1 MSSIEVIGIGAI
13 NTDCLCQ
20 VEEIVTDGE
29 TIIDHIKTAPGGS
42 AANTIYGLAKLG
54 RKTGFIGAIGDDE
67 KGRASIQAFKTVG
80 VDTSQIR
87 IKEGEKTG
95 CALCL
100 SDKLG
105 RRSIYVLPGA
115 NNLLDWQDIDL
126 NYVNKAKMV
135 HLSSFAD
142 DRQFNIQ
149 IELAEKLPNSVK
161 ISFAPG
167 MLYAIKGIK
176 TLSPLLT
183 RTHILFINKEEMEQL
198 TGKDFTTG
206 AKECLKLGCQIVVVT
221 LGKGLA
227 SKSEGVFTSY
237 ICHGKEEYK
246 IESQKQLWETH
257 PEATGAGDAF
267 AVGFLLGFL
276 KKKNLEQCA
285 QLGDIIAH
293 YALSKT
299 GAREGLPTLS
309 KIRRP

>member
-29 TIIDHIKTAPGGS
+29 TIIDHVKTAPGGS

-54 RKTGFIGAIGDDE
+54 VKTGFIGAIGNDE
-67 KGRASIQAFKTVG
+67 KGKTSVQALETAG
-80 VDTSQIR
+80 VNTSQIR

-95 CALCL
+95 YALCL

-183 RTHILFINKEEMEQL
+183 KTHILFINREEMEQL
-198 TGKDFTTG
+198 TGKDFATG

-221 LGKGLA
+221 LGRGLA
-227 SKSEGVFTSY
+227 LESGRAFTSY
-237 ICHGKEEYK
+237 ICHGKKEHR
-246 IESQKQLWETH
+246 IESQKQIWETQ

-267 AVGFLLGFL
+267 AAGFLLGFL

-309 KIRRP
+309 KIHRP

>member
-1 MSSIEVIGIGAI
+1 
-13 NTDCLCQ
+13 
-20 VEEIVTDGE
+20 
-29 TIIDHIKTAPGGS
+29 
-42 AANTIYGLAKLG
+42 
-54 RKTGFIGAIGDDE
+54 
-67 KGRASIQAFKTVG
+67 
-80 VDTSQIR
+80 VDTIQIR

-95 CALCL
+95 YALCL

-183 RTHILFINKEEMEQL
+183 KTHILFINREEMEQL

-221 LGKGLA
+221 LGRGLA
-227 SKSEGVFTSY
+227 LESGRTFISY
-237 ICHGKEEYK
+237 ICHGEKEYE
-246 IESQKQLWETH
+246 IESQKQIWKTH

-267 AVGFLLGFL
+267 AAGFLFGFL